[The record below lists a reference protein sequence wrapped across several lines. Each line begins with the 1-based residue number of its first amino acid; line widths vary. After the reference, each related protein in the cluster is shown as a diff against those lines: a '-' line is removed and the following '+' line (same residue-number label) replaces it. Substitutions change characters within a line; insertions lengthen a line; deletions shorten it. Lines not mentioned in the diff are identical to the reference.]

1 MLVFAIV
8 GPGEWMSIDVSP
20 VNYYDSDSDCVFRKF
35 RTIYINNEG
44 NFAQKCNMCID
55 FSESL

>member
-1 MLVFAIV
+1 
-8 GPGEWMSIDVSP
+8 MSIDVSP
-20 VNYYDSDSDCVFRKF
+20 LNYYDSDSDSDCVFRKF

-44 NFAQKCNMCID
+44 DFAQKCID